1 MGRTML
7 VAAVVAAGCAL
18 LLGGGL
24 ASGGSGGSV
33 APTAGDSALRDRA
46 FFSVLR
52 GANEPDGGDPNGR
65 GSASVTFD
73 GTSLCWGITVTNVDT
88 PVGAHIHQG
97 RRGQDGPIVVPLEQP
112 DAGDPGASSGCA
124 TVTSDLARAIRRH
137 PRRYYVNV
145 HTMEHGAGAIRGQ
158 LFGRRR

>member
-7 VAAVVAAGCAL
+7 VAAMVAAGCAL

-24 ASGGSGGSV
+24 ASGGGGGPR
-33 APTAGDSALRDRA
+33 ADDSSLRDRA

-52 GANEPDGGDPNGR
+52 GANEPDGGDPDGR

-73 GTSLCWGITVTNVDT
+73 GTSLCWGITVANIDM
-88 PVGAHIHQG
+88 PIGAHIHAG
-97 RRGQDGPIVVPLEQP
+97 RRGVNGSIVVPLEQP
-112 DAGDPGASSGCA
+112 AAGDPGASSGCT
-124 TVTSDLARAIRRH
+124 TVTGALARAIRRH

-145 HTMEHGAGAIRGQ
+145 HTTEFGAGAIRGQ